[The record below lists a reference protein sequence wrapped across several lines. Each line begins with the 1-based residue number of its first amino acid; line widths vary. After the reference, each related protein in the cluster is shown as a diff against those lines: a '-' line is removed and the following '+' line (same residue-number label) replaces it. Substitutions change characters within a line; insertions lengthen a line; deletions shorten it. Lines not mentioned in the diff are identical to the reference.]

1 MTVELSQFL
10 QFSVELIIILAAAKL
25 GGYLSVRM
33 GQPSILG
40 ELLAGILLGPS
51 LINITGLPFVSDPEM
66 LNEFLRELGEMGV
79 LLLLF
84 LAGLE
89 LHLSDLTTNIRS
101 SSLIALLG
109 FLLSLLLG
117 AYVGTAYG
125 LTGIYPFFVGLALA
139 ATSISITAQTLME
152 QNTLRSKVGVGLLG
166 AAVVDDVIVLF
177 TYSLLLAAAT
187 GSSGW
192 QSLGSLLLQISIFL
206 VFTIGFG
213 LTLLPKISNWVA
225 KQQISQGL
233 VTLALIT
240 LLGYSI
246 LAEGIGHLAAILG
259 AFLAGIM
266 FSRTKEKGNIETG
279 MRTLTYGL
287 FAPIFFVGIGLQVDL
302 HQIKEAGLLL
312 LLGLVLAAVIGKLA
326 GAGFGAR
333 LSKFTWPESI
343 QVGVGMIPQGEVSLI
358 TAAMGYKL
366 GVLDTSIFTG
376 IVIAILITAV
386 ITPPLL
392 RASFSLPKKP
402 ESSIKVIGKTEE
414 K

>member
-25 GGYLSVRM
+25 GGYLSIRM

-89 LHLSDLTTNIRS
+89 LHLSDLTTNMRS
-101 SSLIALLG
+101 STLIALLG
-109 FLLSLLLG
+109 FLLSLFLG

-125 LTGIYPFFVGLALA
+125 LKGIYPFFVGLALA

-152 QNTLRSKVGVGLLG
+152 LNKLRSKVGVGLLG

-177 TYSLLLAAAT
+177 TYSLLLAAAN

-192 QSLGSLLLQISIFL
+192 QSLGSLILQISIFL
-206 VFTIGFG
+206 LITIGFG

-246 LAEGIGHLAAILG
+246 LAEGIGHLAGILG

-266 FSRTKEKGNIETG
+266 FSRTKEKGSIETG
-279 MRTLTYGL
+279 IRTLTYGL

-302 HQIKEAGLLL
+302 HQINEAGPLL

-333 LSKFTWPESI
+333 LSKFTWHESI

-376 IVIAILITAV
+376 IVITILITAL
-386 ITPPLL
+386 ITPLLL
-392 RASFSLPKKP
+392 RASFSLPNKP